1 MKTIAKTASGLRRY
15 PLWLYAVLAVITLV
29 GIGAWVYQLMNGHH
43 VTDMSNATSFD
54 IPETT
59 CAIRRNRAHARS
71 PPSPSSLYD
80 QAMET
85 SRLSPRRNLSF
96 PLNSGS

>member
-43 VTDMSNATSFD
+43 VTDMSNATYPRV
-54 IPETT
+54 IPPTAT
-59 CAIRRNRAHARS
+59 RS
-71 PPSPSSLYD
+71 ACPPV
-80 QAMET
+80 M
-85 SRLSPRRNLSF
+85 
-96 PLNSGS
+96 